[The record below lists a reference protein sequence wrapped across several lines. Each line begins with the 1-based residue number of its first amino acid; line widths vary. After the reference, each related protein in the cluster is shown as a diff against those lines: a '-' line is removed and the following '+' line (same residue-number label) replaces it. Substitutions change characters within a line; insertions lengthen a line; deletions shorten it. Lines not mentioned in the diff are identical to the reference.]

1 MQKTGMIWGLLVVLC
16 GLSAC
21 DSSQKASH
29 SELSHSKSS
38 TQAVSASQ
46 VSVTV
51 KDPDSV
57 QTTQSKPVPA
67 KAEASVTSVSTV
79 GSDDTAAK
87 SLCDTVNVN
96 SWMGFDES
104 LETPE
109 CKILKGYQ
117 LTSYKCEVSSSAFGL
132 HIDAALIENG
142 EQRIFTYPSK
152 AQCLEALDT
161 RDANAP

>member
-1 MQKTGMIWGLLVVLC
+1 MQKTGMIWGILVVLC

-29 SELSHSKSS
+29 SESSHSKSS
-38 TQAVSASQ
+38 TPAVSASQ
-46 VSVTV
+46 VSVTAN
-51 KDPDSV
+51 DPGSV
-57 QTTQSKPVPA
+57 QMP

-79 GSDDTAAK
+79 GSNDTAAK

-109 CKILKGYQ
+109 CKTLKGYQ
-117 LTSYKCEVSSSAFGL
+117 LTSYKCEVSSHAFGL

-142 EQRIFTYPSK
+142 EQRIFSYPNEK
-152 AQCLEALDT
+152 QCVEAMET
-161 RDANAP
+161 RNANAP

>member
-1 MQKTGMIWGLLVVLC
+1 MQKTGMIWGILVVLC

-29 SELSHSKSS
+29 SESS
-38 TQAVSASQ
+38 TQTVSTSQ

-109 CKILKGYQ
+109 CKTLKGYQ

-132 HIDAALIENG
+132 QSNRVSTSPQNRSAIQKKEVFSENPGIQKYVRAL
-142 EQRIFTYPSK
+142 QMF
-152 AQCLEALDT
+152 Q
-161 RDANAP
+161 